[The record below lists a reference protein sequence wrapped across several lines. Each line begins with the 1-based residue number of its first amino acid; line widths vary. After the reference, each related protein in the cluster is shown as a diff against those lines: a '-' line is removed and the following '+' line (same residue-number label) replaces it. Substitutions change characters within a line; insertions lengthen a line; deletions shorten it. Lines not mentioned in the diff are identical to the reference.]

1 MSERTRFQSQILLQ
15 LSRLARWCSGLA
27 RSYSSKRKG
36 LHRSV
41 RLRSNTCT
49 STTRFRKFRGTEFRA
64 LGQDSRFESSF
75 ANSDP
80 RLVEQIKPNYFG
92 GANFEA
98 RTVKDII
105 EPAKSIS
112 NKVSVRAALDQMQAQ
127 ATDSSP
133 VVDQCGELLGI
144 LSKNKMNRN
153 VGGFGHDPK
162 TEPVEAHIEKN
173 NAYCFEDQTIAEAEQ
188 MMLNAKLGEVFVV
201 TREKLLVGT
210 INIEAIAQEG
220 KKLGSRLNSESLR
233 EQSI

>member
-1 MSERTRFQSQILLQ
+1 MPNQGGVVDFTATVNPVLKPTSD
-15 LSRLARWCSGLA
+15 
-27 RSYSSKRKG
+27 RK
-36 LHRSV
+36 
-41 RLRSNTCT
+41 
-49 STTRFRKFRGTEFRA
+49 
-64 LGQDSRFESSF
+64 
-75 ANSDP
+75 P
-80 RLVEQIKPNYFG
+80 MEQIKRNYFG

-105 EPAKSIS
+105 APAKSIS

-133 VVDQCGELLGI
+133 VIDQCGELLGI

-210 INIEAIAQEG
+210 INIEAIAQE
-220 KKLGSRLNSESLR
+220 KRWRKRLGPLKSRA
-233 EQSI
+233 